1 MPSGAETP
9 ILPRWMVPSRYTHL
23 DAARA
28 RFGDRVDRLAPYL
41 LRSDPLADAVV
52 DAFEALPPQ
61 RGWTML
67 QQGLATGIASVP
79 DAPEAIRALFA
90 EIDHVPV
97 WVDWATID
105 RGGEL
110 LFRSGIIGGIVLGA
124 KSLVLGYVS
133 PAGNKPLVLSGRLQ
147 QQASRRLNETSRFV
161 QAVCRPNGL
170 RRHGDG
176 FAITVKVRL
185 MHAQVRRMIV
195 RSGRWDEAG
204 WGLPINQHDMAG
216 TQLLFS
222 IAVLEGL
229 RDFGFKIS
237 SEESESYM
245 HLWRYVGRLIGV
257 DPEIS
262 VSSELE
268 GRALGDLIAATQDP
282 PDDDS
287 RALVRALLES
297 PQEVA
302 KTEEARRRATFITRL
317 GQGFVRGLVGEEMA
331 DSLGVPRTPWRYAME
346 VARTATRATELA
358 RETVPGARGA
368 LIDAGHRY
376 WDRVVEIGL
385 AGATAEFRPP
395 ERLGLSGA

>member
-1 MPSGAETP
+1 MF
-9 ILPRWMVPSRYTHL
+9 PSRYTNL

-41 LRSDPLADAVV
+41 FRVDPLADAVIE
-52 DAFEALPPQ
+52 AFEALPPR
-61 RGWTML
+61 RGWAML
-67 QQGLATGIASVP
+67 EQALATGIASVP

-90 EIDHVPV
+90 EIDDVPV
-97 WVDWATID
+97 WVDWATLD

-110 LFRSGIIGGIVLGA
+110 LFRTGIMGGIVLGA

-147 QQASRRLNETSRFV
+147 QQAARRLNETSRFV
-161 QAVCRPNGL
+161 QAVCRPGGL

-176 FAITVKVRL
+176 FAITIKVRL
-185 MHAQVRRMIV
+185 MHAQVRRMIL
-195 RSGRWDEAG
+195 RSGHWDGASLG
-204 WGLPINQHDMAG
+204 APINQHDMAG

-222 IAVLEGL
+222 ISVLEGL
-229 RDFGFKIS
+229 RDLGFRIS
-237 SEESESYM
+237 SDESESYM
-245 HLWRYVGRLIGV
+245 QLWRYVSRLIGV

-262 VSSELE
+262 VNSELE
-268 GRALGDLIAATQDP
+268 ARALADLIAATQDA

-297 PQEVA
+297 PQETA
-302 KTEEARRRATFITRL
+302 KTDEARRRATFVTRL
-317 GQGFVRGLVGEEMA
+317 GQGFVRGLLGDAMA
-331 DSLGVPRTPWRYAME
+331 DSLAVPRTPWRYAMD
-346 VARTATRATELA
+346 VARTATRAAEVA
-358 RETVPGARGA
+358 RETVPGARAA

-395 ERLGLSGA
+395 ERLGKISL

>member
-1 MPSGAETP
+1 M
-9 ILPRWMVPSRYTHL
+9 IPSRYTHL

-28 RFGDRVDRLAPYL
+28 RFGDRVDRLAPFFFKV
-41 LRSDPLADAVV
+41 DPLADAVIEAI
-52 DAFEALPPQ
+52 DALPPQ
-61 RGWTML
+61 RGWAAL
-67 QQGLATGIASVP
+67 EQALATGIASVP
-79 DAPEAIRALFA
+79 DAPDALRALFA
-90 EIDHVPV
+90 EIDAVPV

-110 LFRSGIIGGIVLGA
+110 LFRSGILGGIVLGA
-124 KSLVLGYVS
+124 KSLVLGYVA

-147 QQASRRLNETSRFV
+147 QQAGRRLNETSRFV
-161 QAVCRPNGL
+161 QAVCRPGGL

-176 FAITVKVRL
+176 LSITVKVRL
-185 MHAQVRRMIV
+185 MHARVRRMILQ
-195 RSGRWDEAG
+195 SGRWDEASLG
-204 WGLPINQHDMAG
+204 APINQHDMAG

-222 IAVLEGL
+222 VAVLDGL
-229 RDFGFKIS
+229 RTFGFKIDS
-237 SEESESYM
+237 DESESYM

-262 VSSELE
+262 PTSELDA
-268 GRALGDLIAATQDP
+268 RALVEIIAATQDA

-287 RALVRALLES
+287 RALTKALLDS
-297 PQEVA
+297 PLEGA
-302 KTEEARRRATFITRL
+302 KTEEAKRRARLATRL

-331 DSLGVPRTPWRYAME
+331 DSLGVPKTRWRYAMD
-346 VARTATRATELA
+346 VARAAARATEIA
-358 RETVPGARGA
+358 RETIPGTRAA

-395 ERLGLSGA
+395 DRLGQPALIRAR

>member
-1 MPSGAETP
+1 MF
-9 ILPRWMVPSRYTHL
+9 PSRYTNL

-41 LRSDPLADAVV
+41 FRVDPLADAVV
-52 DAFEALPPQ
+52 EAFEALPPR
-61 RGWTML
+61 RGWSML
-67 QQGLATGIASVP
+67 EQALATGIASVP
-79 DAPEAIRALFA
+79 EAPEAIRALFA
-90 EIDHVPV
+90 EIDDVPV
-97 WVDWATID
+97 WVDWATLD

-110 LFRSGIIGGIVLGA
+110 LFRSGIMGGIVLGA

-147 QQASRRLNETSRFV
+147 QQAARRLNETSRFV
-161 QAVCRPNGL
+161 QAVCRPGGL

-185 MHAQVRRMIV
+185 MHAQVRRMIL
-195 RSGRWDEAG
+195 RSGRWDAASLG
-204 WGLPINQHDMAG
+204 APINQHDMAG

-222 IAVLEGL
+222 ISVLEGL
-229 RDFGFKIS
+229 RDLGFRIS
-237 SEESESYM
+237 SDESESYM
-245 HLWRYVGRLIGV
+245 QLWRYVSRLIGV

-262 VSSELE
+262 VSAELE
-268 GRALGDLIAATQDP
+268 ARALADLIAATQAA

-297 PQEVA
+297 PQEGA
-302 KTEEARRRATFITRL
+302 RTDEARRRATFTTRL
-317 GQGFVRGLVGEEMA
+317 GQGFVRGLLGDEMA
-331 DSLGVPRTPWRYAME
+331 DSLAVPRTPWRYAMD
-346 VARTATRATELA
+346 VARTATRAAEVA
-358 RETVPGARGA
+358 RETVPGARAA

-395 ERLGLSGA
+395 ERLGKISL

>member
-1 MPSGAETP
+1 M
-9 ILPRWMVPSRYTHL
+9 IPSRYTHL

-28 RFGDRVDRLAPYL
+28 RFGDRVDRLAPFL
-41 LRSDPLADAVV
+41 FKVDPLADA
-52 DAFEALPPQ
+52 AIEAIEALAPQ
-61 RGWTML
+61 RGWAML
-67 QQGLATGIASVP
+67 EQGLATGIASVTHAP
-79 DAPEAIRALFA
+79 DALRALFA
-90 EIDHVPV
+90 EIDDVPV

-147 QQASRRLNETSRFV
+147 QQAARRLNETSRFV
-161 QAVCRPNGL
+161 QAVCRPGGL

-176 FAITVKVRL
+176 LAITVKVRL
-185 MHAQVRRMIV
+185 MHARVRRMILQ
-195 RSGRWDEAG
+195 SGRWDASSLG
-204 WGLPINQHDMAG
+204 APINQHDMAG

-229 RDFGFKIS
+229 RTFGFKIGS
-237 SEESESYM
+237 DESESYM

-262 VSSELE
+262 VNSELE
-268 GRALGDLIAATQDP
+268 ARTLADLIAATQDA

-287 RALVRALLES
+287 RALTRALLES
-297 PQEVA
+297 PHEGA
-302 KTEEARRRATFITRL
+302 KTEEAKRRATYTTRL
-317 GQGFVRGLVGEEMA
+317 GQGFVRGLLGDEMA
-331 DSLGVPRTPWRYAME
+331 DSLGVPRTPWRYAMD
-346 VARTATRATELA
+346 VARAATRATELL
-358 RETVPGARGA
+358 RETVPGARA
-368 LIDAGHRY
+368 SLIDAGHRY

-395 ERLGLSGA
+395 ERLGQSAA

>member
-1 MPSGAETP
+1 MF
-9 ILPRWMVPSRYTHL
+9 PSRYTNL

-28 RFGDRVDRLAPYL
+28 RFGDRVDRLAPYFF
-41 LRSDPLADAVV
+41 RVDPLADAVV
-52 DAFEALPPQ
+52 EAFEALPPK
-61 RGWTML
+61 RGWAML
-67 QQGLATGIASVP
+67 ERALATGIASVP
-79 DAPEAIRALFA
+79 EAPEAIRALFA
-90 EIDHVPV
+90 EIDAVPV
-97 WVDWATID
+97 WVDWSTLD

-110 LFRSGIIGGIVLGA
+110 LFRAGIMGGIVLGA

-147 QQASRRLNETSRFV
+147 QQAARRLNETSRFV
-161 QAVCRPNGL
+161 QAVCRPGGL

-176 FAITVKVRL
+176 FAITIKVRL
-185 MHAQVRRMIV
+185 MHAQVRRMIL
-195 RSGRWDEAG
+195 RSGHWNEASLG
-204 WGLPINQHDMAG
+204 APINQHDMAG

-222 IAVLEGL
+222 ISVLEGL
-229 RDFGFKIS
+229 RDLGFRIT

-245 HLWRYVGRLIGV
+245 QLWRYVSRLIGV

-262 VSSELE
+262 VNSELDA
-268 GRALGDLIAATQDP
+268 RALADLIAATQAA

-297 PQEVA
+297 PQEA
-302 KTEEARRRATFITRL
+302 ARTEEAKRRATFTTRL
-317 GQGFVRGLVGEEMA
+317 GQGFVRGLLGDEMA
-331 DSLGVPRTPWRYAME
+331 DSLAVPRTPWRYAME
-346 VARTATRATELA
+346 IARTATRATEVA
-358 RETVPGARGA
+358 RETVPGARAA

-395 ERLGLSGA
+395 ERLGKISL

>member
-1 MPSGAETP
+1 MF
-9 ILPRWMVPSRYTHL
+9 PSRYTNL

-41 LRSDPLADAVV
+41 FRVDPLADAVIE
-52 DAFEALPPQ
+52 AFEALPPR
-61 RGWTML
+61 RGWAML
-67 QQGLATGIASVP
+67 EQALATGIASVP

-90 EIDHVPV
+90 EIDDVPV
-97 WVDWATID
+97 WVDWATLD

-110 LFRSGIIGGIVLGA
+110 LFRAGIMGGIVLGA

-147 QQASRRLNETSRFV
+147 QQAARRLNETSRFV
-161 QAVCRPNGL
+161 QAVCRPGGL

-185 MHAQVRRMIV
+185 MHAQVRRMIL
-195 RSGRWDEAG
+195 RSGQWDGASLG
-204 WGLPINQHDMAG
+204 APINQHDMAG

-222 IAVLEGL
+222 ISVLEGL
-229 RDFGFKIS
+229 RDLGFRIS
-237 SEESESYM
+237 SDESESYM
-245 HLWRYVGRLIGV
+245 QLWRYVSRLIGV

-262 VSSELE
+262 VNSELE
-268 GRALGDLIAATQDP
+268 ARALADLIAATQAA

-297 PQEVA
+297 PLETA
-302 KTEEARRRATFITRL
+302 RTDEARRRATFVTRL
-317 GQGFVRGLVGEEMA
+317 GQGFVRSLLGDEMA
-331 DSLGVPRTPWRYAME
+331 DSLAVPRTPWRYAMD
-346 VARTATRATELA
+346 VARTATRAAEVA
-358 RETVPGARGA
+358 RETVPGARAA

-395 ERLGLSGA
+395 ERLGKISL

>member
-1 MPSGAETP
+1 
-9 ILPRWMVPSRYTHL
+9 MVPTRYTHL

-41 LRSDPLADAVV
+41 LRSDPVADAVIE
-52 DAFEALPPQ
+52 AFEALPSR
-61 RGWTML
+61 RGWAML
-67 QQGLATGIASVP
+67 EQAFAKGISAVP
-79 DAPEAIRALFA
+79 DAPEALRALFA

-110 LFRSGIIGGIVLGA
+110 LFRAGLLGGIVLGA

-161 QAVCRPNGL
+161 QAVCRPSGL

-185 MHAQVRRMIV
+185 IHAQVRRMIL
-195 RSGRWDEAG
+195 RSGRWDEAR

-222 IAVLEGL
+222 LEVLEGL
-229 RDFGFKIS
+229 RDLGLRIPS
-237 SEESESYM
+237 DEAESYM
-245 HLWRYVGRLIGV
+245 HLWRYVSRLIGV

-262 VSSELE
+262 VTSELDA
-268 GRALGDLIAATQDP
+268 RALVDLIAATQAL

-287 RALVRALLES
+287 RALVRALLDS
-297 PQEVA
+297 PQEAA
-302 KTEEARRRATFITRL
+302 KTDEARRRAVVITHL
-317 GQGFVRGLVGEEMA
+317 GQGFVRGLLGEEMA
-331 DSLGVPRTPWRYAME
+331 DALGVPRTPWRYAME
-346 VARTATRATELA
+346 VARAATRATELL
-358 RETVPGARGA
+358 RETVPSAREA
-368 LIDAGHRY
+368 LIDNGHRY

-395 ERLGLSGA
+395 ERLGNVDAGSITPSR

>member
-1 MPSGAETP
+1 MF
-9 ILPRWMVPSRYTHL
+9 PSRYVHL

-28 RFGDRVDRLAPYL
+28 RFGDRVDRLAPYFS
-41 LRSDPLADAVV
+41 RVDPLADAVIE
-52 DAFEALPPQ
+52 AFEALPP
-61 RGWTML
+61 RHGWGMFG
-67 QQGLATGIASVP
+67 QALAHGITSVP

-90 EIDHVPV
+90 EVDAVPV
-97 WVDWATID
+97 WVDWSVLD

-110 LFRSGIIGGIVLGA
+110 LFRSGMLGGIVLGA

-147 QQASRRLNETSRFV
+147 QQAARRLNETSRFV
-161 QAVCRPNGL
+161 QAVCRPGGL

-176 FAITVKVRL
+176 FAITLKVRL
-185 MHAQVRRMIV
+185 MHAQVRRMIL
-195 RSGRWDEAG
+195 RSGQWDTARFGE
-204 WGLPINQHDMAG
+204 PINQHDMAG

-229 RDFGFKIS
+229 RSFGFRIPT
-237 SEESESYM
+237 EESESYM

-262 VSSELE
+262 FSSELE
-268 GRALGDLIAATQDP
+268 ARSLAELIAATQGE

-297 PQEVA
+297 PHEGA
-302 KTEEARRRATFITRL
+302 RTEEARRRARFITRL
-317 GQGFVRGLVGEEMA
+317 GQGFVRGLLGDEMA
-331 DSLGVPRTPWRYAME
+331 DSLAVPRTPWRYAME
-346 VARTATRATELA
+346 VARAATRATEIA
-358 RETVPGARGA
+358 RETVPGARAA
-368 LIDAGHRY
+368 LIDSGHRY

-395 ERLGLSGA
+395 ERLG

>member
-1 MPSGAETP
+1 
-9 ILPRWMVPSRYTHL
+9 MVPSRYAYL

-41 LRSDPLADAVV
+41 LRSDPLADGVI
-52 DAFEALPPQ
+52 DAFEALPPR
-61 RGWTML
+61 RGWAML
-67 QQGLATGIASVP
+67 EQGLAQGIAAVP

-97 WVDWATID
+97 WVDWKAID

-110 LFRSGIIGGIVLGA
+110 LFRTGILGGIVLGA

-147 QQASRRLNETSRFV
+147 QMAARRLNETSRFV
-161 QAVCRPNGL
+161 QAVCRPDGL

-185 MHAQVRRMIV
+185 MHAQVRRMIL
-195 RSGRWDEAG
+195 RSGRWDEAR

-229 RDFGFKIS
+229 RDFGFRIPTD
-237 SEESESYM
+237 EGESYM
-245 HLWRYVGRLIGV
+245 HLWRYVSRLIGV
-257 DPEIS
+257 DPELS
-262 VSSELE
+262 VTSEPDA
-268 GRALGDLIAATQDP
+268 RALVELIAATQEP

-287 RALVRALLES
+287 RALVRALLDS
-297 PQEVA
+297 PHETA
-302 KTEEARRRATFITRL
+302 RTDKARRRAALTTSL
-317 GQGFVRGLVGEEMA
+317 GQGFVRALLGDEMA
-331 DSLGVPRTPWRYAME
+331 DALGVPRTRWRYAME
-346 VARTATRATELA
+346 VARAATQAAELA
-358 RETVPGARGA
+358 RETVPGAREA
-368 LIDAGHRY
+368 LIASGHRY
-376 WDRVVEIGL
+376 WDRVVQIGL

-395 ERLGLSGA
+395 DRLGKADA

>member
-1 MPSGAETP
+1 MF
-9 ILPRWMVPSRYTHL
+9 PSRYTHL

-28 RFGDRVDRLAPYL
+28 RFGDRVDRLAPFFFKV
-41 LRSDPLADAVV
+41 DPLADAVIE
-52 DAFEALPPQ
+52 AFEALPPQ
-61 RGWTML
+61 RGWAIFE
-67 QQGLATGIASVP
+67 QALARGIASVP
-79 DAPEAIRALFA
+79 EAPDALRALFA

-97 WVDWATID
+97 WVDWGTID

-110 LFRSGIIGGIVLGA
+110 LFRSGIAGGIVLGA

-147 QQASRRLNETSRFV
+147 QQAARRLNETSRFV
-161 QAVCRPNGL
+161 QAVCRPGGL
-170 RRHGDG
+170 QRHGDG
-176 FAITVKVRL
+176 FAITIKVRL
-185 MHAQVRRMIV
+185 MHARVRRMILQG
-195 RSGRWDEAG
+195 GRWDAASLG
-204 WGLPINQHDMAG
+204 APINQHDMAG

-222 IAVLEGL
+222 VAVLEGL
-229 RDFGFKIS
+229 RSFGFKIA

-245 HLWRYVGRLIGV
+245 HLWRYVSRLIGV

-268 GRALGDLIAATQDP
+268 AQALANLIAATQGA
-282 PDDDS
+282 PDEDS
-287 RALVRALLES
+287 RALTRALLES
-297 PQEVA
+297 PHEGA
-302 KTEEARRRATFITRL
+302 KTKEARRRATFTTNL
-317 GQGFVRGLVGEEMA
+317 GQGFVRGLLGDEMA

-346 VARTATRATELA
+346 VARAATRATELA
-358 RETVPGARGA
+358 RETVPGARKA

-395 ERLGLSGA
+395 ERLGQTPA